1 MAYLFKAPEQKKTKE
16 RVMIFFLDIDG
27 VMVHANPHQK
37 VELEEDGF
45 YKFNPQAIQVLNAV
59 IYKTK
64 DKIILS
70 TSHRFKYS
78 ISEWKIIFKTRGLE
92 IRNLS
97 ILDDN
102 EYLSNHRHTRREEI
116 LGWIQSN
123 NLDYKEVVIIDDD
136 KSLNDLPTHLKD
148 RLVLTNSYTGLN
160 DFKDL
165 KRIIQRRLL
174 KRVKLDVIK

>member
-1 MAYLFKAPEQKKTKE
+1 
-16 RVMIFFLDIDG
+16 MIFFLDIDG

-37 VELEEDGF
+37 IDLEDDGF
-45 YKFNPQAIQVLNAV
+45 YKFNSQSIEILKSV

-64 DKIILS
+64 DKVILS

-97 ILDDN
+97 ILDDK
-102 EYLSNHRHTRREEI
+102 EYFSNHRYTRKSEI

-123 NLDYKEVVIIDDD
+123 NLDYNEVVIIDDD
-136 KSLNDLPTHLKD
+136 KSLNDLPAHLKD

-160 DFKDL
+160 DLNDL
-165 KRIIQRRLL
+165 KRIVKRRLSN
-174 KRVKLDVIK
+174 KIKLDRNF